1 MTNSRSLYVAQ
12 AAMIAALYV
21 VLTYVSS
28 ALGLWEIRFSEALS
42 ILPFFTAAAVP
53 GLTAGCIV
61 ATLLTGCAAWDIVFG
76 SLATFL
82 GAVTARRLCKKSWI
96 WAPWPNVIANT
107 IVVPLILQ
115 FVYMDTSRTYL
126 GFVAYIALSEIVSGA
141 GLGYVLLHALRPHER
156 IFRL

>member
-1 MTNSRSLYVAQ
+1 MKNNRSLYVAQ

-53 GLTAGCIV
+53 GLTIGCI
-61 ATLLTGCAAWDIVFG
+61 AANLLTGCAAWDIVFG
-76 SLATFL
+76 SLATFA
-82 GAVTARRLCKKSWI
+82 GAFAAYKLRKKSWV

-126 GFVAYIALSEIVSGA
+126 GFVGYIALSEVVSGA
-141 GLGYVLLHALRPHER
+141 ALGYVLLHALRPR
-156 IFRL
+156 ARMFRL